1 MGGAEG
7 VRERRAQA
15 AALLVDGAGG
25 GEFEVVRDLLA
36 GPLRTPALLLRGA
49 ALHETSMTLDV
60 DAAVLEIDGRLVRP
74 VVVWA
79 RHVSAGALLVRSLP
93 QGTVT
98 PLRAAAWSDFL
109 RQVRAAGETA
119 LPGRAPTGP
128 RQLADAARL
137 GVRTPRTLVTTD
149 ASAAA
154 GSLGA
159 SPVIV
164 KTPDFRVLE
173 PDPHTW
179 PAHLPAVFDGPV
191 PADAPGHPVVVQE
204 HVPHSRELRVYHLD
218 GAICAFEVGK
228 PGPASPWTE
237 PERVTVTR
245 TACPRDAVGAVRA
258 LCAHW
263 GLRYGAFDLL
273 VTPDGEPVF
282 LEANPDGD
290 WLWFERR
297 AGWRGVS
304 FAAAVMVRELY
315 VRSIRDTRD
324 TRSTRDTHST
334 RSTRDTRGTRG
345 TQ

>member
-7 VRERRAQA
+7 VRERRARA

-49 ALHETSMTLDV
+49 ALQETSMTLDV
-60 DAAVLEIDGRLVRP
+60 DEAVLEVDGRLVRP

-79 RHVSAGALLVRSLP
+79 RHVSAGAMLVRSLP

-109 RQVRAAGETA
+109 RQVRAAGDAA
-119 LPGRAPTGP
+119 LPGSAPTGP

-154 GSLGA
+154 ASLGA
-159 SPVIV
+159 LPVIV

-173 PDPHTW
+173 PDPRTW
-179 PAHLPAVFDGPV
+179 PALVPAVFDGPV
-191 PADAPGHPVVVQE
+191 PAGGPGHPVVVQE
-204 HVPHSRELRVYHLD
+204 HVPHARELRVYHLD

-228 PGPASPWTE
+228 PDPASPWTE
-237 PERVTVTR
+237 PERVTVAR
-245 TACPRDAVGAVRA
+245 TACPPDAAEAVRA

-297 AGWRGVS
+297 AGWHGVS

-315 VRSIRDTRD
+315 LRN
-324 TRSTRDTHST
+324 TRSTRDASST
-334 RSTRDTRGTRG
+334 RSTRDVRG